1 MKVPVGAPKLRDY
14 LQMALNGWVVI
25 LCAAVLSAGVGWLTW
40 RTETPDYQSST
51 KVLITTPGSATAMDA
66 FYGQGN
72 SISRGLTYTLL
83 ARSAAVT
90 SRTIEQLGLAST
102 TDELAAQ
109 ITVLPSPSTVFDIT
123 VTGTDPEQTRQ
134 IADAVTANLI
144 GLSRQMASVDT
155 SATDL
160 VQVDKATP
168 PHRMGSVWQSIIQA
182 TALGVALAIVL
193 LIAVALVQD
202 RLLGRRQVGR
212 ISDEEIAESTR

>member
-1 MKVPVGAPKLRDY
+1 VKVPVGAPKLRDY
-14 LQMALNGWVVI
+14 VHMAANGWIVI

-72 SISRGLTYTLL
+72 SISRGLTYMLL
-83 ARSAAVT
+83 AKSAAVT
-90 SRTIEQLGLAST
+90 NPTIEQLGLSST
-102 TDELAAQ
+102 TDDLAAQ
-109 ITVLPSPSTVFDIT
+109 ITVLPTGSAVFDIT

-134 IADAVTANLI
+134 IADAVTGNLI
-144 GLSRQMASVDT
+144 GVSQQMAKVDT

-168 PHRMGSVWQSIIQA
+168 AHRLGSMWQSIVQA
-182 TALGVALAIVL
+182 IAVGVFLAIVL
-193 LIAVALVQD
+193 VIAVALVQD
-202 RLLGRRQVGR
+202 RLLGQRQVGR
-212 ISDEEIAESTR
+212 ISDEEVAESTR